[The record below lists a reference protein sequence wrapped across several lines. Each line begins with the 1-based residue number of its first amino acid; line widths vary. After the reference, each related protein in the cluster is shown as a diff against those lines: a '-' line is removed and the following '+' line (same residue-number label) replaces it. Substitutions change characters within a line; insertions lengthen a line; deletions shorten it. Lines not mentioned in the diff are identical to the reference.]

1 MLADPTTT
9 PYRIGQERKNFT
21 VNPSVAG
28 HKYYIS
34 WLVAIG
40 IKSFHR
46 GIFEKI
52 EFKVINYPKLFFGQ
66 NWAVRNIFV
75 GLFVTYSTEMKQKFD
90 F

>member
-1 MLADPTTT
+1 MFYSYVRKTNIIVESSEFTT

-46 GIFEKI
+46 G
-52 EFKVINYPKLFFGQ
+52 LF
-66 NWAVRNIFV
+66 
-75 GLFVTYSTEMKQKFD
+75 
-90 F
+90 

>member
-1 MLADPTTT
+1 MSLNRLFFFLTLPLILYAAHTT

-21 VNPSVAG
+21 VNLSVAG

-46 GIFEKI
+46 G
-52 EFKVINYPKLFFGQ
+52 LF
-66 NWAVRNIFV
+66 
-75 GLFVTYSTEMKQKFD
+75 
-90 F
+90 